1 VNQEPNGVLENKS
14 MINARRIYLDKIQD
28 FILHLREL
36 TLTSAEEHDFET
48 ILVALESTVLAH
60 FARIAV
66 DGDKTTEP
74 ILSDVSAKSLEPQV
88 LVIDAIAEDVRK
100 ARHAVLQLEARIA
113 PLFLRVYGID
123 VYNGNNNDECVLTQM
138 KDNCDMI
145 CNSTANMRKMYD
157 IASTGDKGVTDC
169 Q

>member
-1 VNQEPNGVLENKS
+1 MNQENDG
-14 MINARRIYLDKIQD
+14 MARYRKYFWGKIRD
-28 FILHLREL
+28 FVHDLREL
-36 TLTSAEEHDFET
+36 SLSEIEERTFEKTLIT
-48 ILVALESTVLAH
+48 LENTVLAH
-60 FARIAV
+60 FSRIKK
-66 DGDKTTEP
+66 DGSKTPETG
-74 ILSDVSAKSLEPQV
+74 LQDVPAKSLEPQV

-113 PLFLRVYGID
+113 PLFLRVYGVD
-123 VYNGNNNDECVLTQM
+123 VYNGNNNDECVLSQI